1 MSTQVFTVSEVSDI
15 IGLPASTLRYY
26 EKEGLIPPVE
36 RREAGRRRYSLVH
49 LEALRF
55 IECMKATGLP
65 LTEIKEIIDLS
76 QQGDS
81 TIARRLEIM
90 TAQRDA
96 IREQIARLD
105 YHLGTTRLPSRPV
118 PAQCRMPCSRQV
130 KSPNP
135 TPCASTSADCQHAT
149 GGPGSVRLVN
159 RSPKGAGHRQK
170 VWVVTGNTSPP
181 RVCSRPQGSPPS
193 TSSSAPPAL
202 PQPTWQ
208 APTAAATPP
217 GAPMTAPSSKTSASL
232 CRDSDGG
239 DPWGRRLLPAVSYS
253 TLNSCACGNLVL
265 FTSLHDVGEFPVDEV

>member
-1 MSTQVFTVSEVSDI
+1 MFPTMEAIMSTQVFTVSEVSDI

-36 RREAGRRRYSLVH
+36 RSEAGRRRYSLVH

-105 YHLGTTRLPSRPV
+105 YKTWYYTTALEAGTCAV
-118 PAQCRMPCSRQV
+118 PDAMLAAGEVTKPDALR
-130 KSPNP
+130 
-135 TPCASTSADCQHAT
+135 
-149 GGPGSVRLVN
+149 VN
-159 RSPKGAGHRQK
+159 LS
-170 VWVVTGNTSPP
+170 
-181 RVCSRPQGSPPS
+181 
-193 TSSSAPPAL
+193 
-202 PQPTWQ
+202 
-208 APTAAATPP
+208 
-217 GAPMTAPSSKTSASL
+217 
-232 CRDSDGG
+232 
-239 DPWGRRLLPAVSYS
+239 
-253 TLNSCACGNLVL
+253 
-265 FTSLHDVGEFPVDEV
+265 